1 MDSWG
6 VPYGGTL
13 LVFGEGDTVPQIQL
27 IQPAAPAP
35 LLGEV
40 LALTAARVLTLS
52 AGEAFEDGLPAGNR
66 EIAACLR
73 GAVTVGFPEG
83 EAVLSAGGLA
93 LLTASGSFRL
103 HAKEESQ
110 CALLRLT
117 GELPERILAPAGAC
131 TLYPQGAAAVREAV
145 AALTVLDREGGG
157 IDAPTASG
165 CAYNLLMK
173 LLRLQGS
180 EPSGYSLLV
189 EAAVGL
195 IDEEFAY
202 LEGLDDLAARLEVSK
217 PHLIRTFTREVGVSP
232 GKYITHARIEYAKLL
247 LSEPGMSISFAAE
260 ASGFAGANYFAKVF
274 RRETGLSPS
283 EFQSAAPRVRRKPQA
298 LRDEDRLYMT

>member
-1 MDSWG
+1 M
-6 VPYGGTL
+6 
-13 LVFGEGDTVPQIQL
+13 IR
-27 IQPAAPAP
+27 PAEPDP
-35 LLGEV
+35 LLGAL
-40 LALTAARVLTLS
+40 LALTAARTLTLS
-52 AGEAFEDGLPAGNR
+52 EGEAFGDTLPEGSR
-66 EIAACLR
+66 ELIACLR
-73 GAVTVGFPEG
+73 GTVGVAFPEE

-93 LLTASGSFRL
+93 LLTDGFTLRAE
-103 HAKEESQ
+103 AESQ

-117 GELPERILAPAGAC
+117 GELPDRILTPEEVC

-145 AALTVLDREGGG
+145 AALSVLDHNE

-173 LLRLQGS
+173 LVRLKCS
-180 EPSGYSLLV
+180 EPSRYSLLV

-202 LEGLDDLAARLEVSK
+202 LEGLDDLASRLEVSK
-217 PHLIRTFTREVGVSP
+217 PHLIRTFTREVGISP
-232 GKYITHARIEYAKLL
+232 GKYIIRTRINYAKLL

-283 EFQSAAPRVRRKPQA
+283 EFQSAAPRVRPSPKP
-298 LRDEDRLYMT
+298 LRDEDRLYMQ

>member
-1 MDSWG
+1 M
-6 VPYGGTL
+6 
-13 LVFGEGDTVPQIQL
+13 IR
-27 IQPAAPAP
+27 PAAPDP
-35 LLGEV
+35 LVGEL
-40 LALTAARVLTLS
+40 LALTAARTLALS
-52 AGEAFEDGLPAGNR
+52 AGEAFENALPEGSS
-66 EIAACLR
+66 ELVACLR
-73 GAVTVGFPEG
+73 GSVGLSFPEG
-83 EAVLSAGGLA
+83 EAALPAGSLA
-93 LLTASGSFRL
+93 LLTAGFTLR
-103 HAKEESQ
+103 AGEESQ

-117 GELPERILAPAGAC
+117 GELPGRILAPAGTC

-145 AALTVLDREGGG
+145 AALAVLDREGSAV
-157 IDAPTASG
+157 DAPTASG
-165 CAYNLLMK
+165 CAYSLLMK
-173 LLRLQGS
+173 LLRLKGS
-180 EPSGYSLLV
+180 EPSRYSLLV

-232 GKYITHARIEYAKLL
+232 GKYITRARVKYAKLL

-283 EFQSAAPRVRRKPQA
+283 EFQSALPRTGRSPKP
-298 LRDEDRLYMT
+298 LRDEDRLYMQ